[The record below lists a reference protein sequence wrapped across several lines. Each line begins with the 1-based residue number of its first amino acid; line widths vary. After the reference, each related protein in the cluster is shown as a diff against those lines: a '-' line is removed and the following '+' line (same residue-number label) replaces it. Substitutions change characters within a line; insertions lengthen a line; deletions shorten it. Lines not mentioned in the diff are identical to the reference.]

1 MNASVVPDE
10 ARRRARL
17 PIRVLHLRDSPW
29 VDGPGR
35 TILETGSHLD
45 PNRVEYHIGVLVSD
59 ERGQHP
65 LVDAA
70 RARGLSVLALPDPG
84 GFGGSLVRR
93 VIDAIDRLQIDIVHT
108 SEFRTNLIAKL
119 CSRKRRFV
127 HVATAHGWIANTL
140 KRRLV
145 RFADKFQLGRCDHV
159 VLVSEATRRLV
170 PRWWLPDAR
179 ATVLHNALV
188 LGAYGR
194 DVVTAPRKAVDT
206 RGEVVLLNVGR
217 LSPEKGQEM
226 LLRALHA
233 LTPKWPNVRLK
244 FAGIGPLEA
253 HLKSIAQEL
262 GLADRVE
269 FLGFV
274 KDMPKLYAEV
284 DLVVQSSYTE
294 GLPNVIL
301 EAAYLR
307 VPIVATAVGGTAEVV
322 RHGYSAWLIEP
333 RLEALIG
340 GIDAFLSNPAMFVH
354 YAERAHADIVERFSF
369 DARTERLTQLYESLL
384 ARTRP

>member
-1 MNASVVPDE
+1 M
-10 ARRRARL
+10 RAPAIHGNEGLRAQA

-45 PNRVEYHIGVLVSD
+45 PSRVEYHIGVLVSD
-59 ERGQHP
+59 ERAEHP

-70 RARGLSVLALPDPG
+70 RARGLSVLPMRDPG
-84 GFGGSLVRR
+84 GLGGSL
-93 VIDAIDRLQIDIVHT
+93 IDQLVEAIDRLGIDIVHT
-108 SEFRTNLIAKL
+108 SEFRTNFLAKL
-119 CSRKRRFV
+119 CARKRRFV
-127 HVATAHGWIANTL
+127 HVGTAHGWIANTAR
-140 KRRLV
+140 RRLV
-145 RFADKFQLGRCDHV
+145 RLADKLLLGRCDHV

-188 LGAYGR
+188 LGTYGL
-194 DVVTAPRKAVDT
+194 DVVTAPRKAVDPT
-206 RGEVVLLNVGR
+206 GEVVLVNVGR

-226 LLRALHA
+226 LLRALHV

-253 HLKSIAQEL
+253 HLRSVASEL
-262 GLADRVE
+262 GLTHRVE
-269 FLGFV
+269 FVGFV
-274 KDMPKLYAEV
+274 KDMPKLYAGV

-333 RLEALIG
+333 RLESLVE
-340 GIDAFLSNPAMFVH
+340 GIDAFLTNPKLFVR
-354 YAERAHADIVERFSF
+354 YAERAHTDIVERFSF
-369 DARTERLTQLYESLL
+369 DARTLRLTQLYESLL
-384 ARTRP
+384 ARSRP